1 MVVADAAAQRTE
13 YNGKGSMLADCLH
26 GLQMLG
32 PGGLPLLLWTLFLTG
47 LAGGLTHCA
56 GMCAPFVL
64 AQAAAV
70 IERTGGEPLF
80 GRLSGAML
88 LPYQAGRLMGYAT
101 IGALAASS
109 AGFFAIAGG
118 ARWILALLLVLASA
132 IMLLQA
138 FTGLAAI
145 LPRLPHVALRLPQR
159 LEAMIAALLKSPT
172 GYRGTLLGLL
182 LSALPCGLLYGA
194 VAAAASSGSALAGA
208 LGMAAFVA
216 GTIPALAGV
225 ALLGRLFGRRQRPWL
240 RWTATG
246 LCCLNALML
255 LGLAVRLVV

>member
-1 MVVADAAAQRTE
+1 MEAAAQRPE
-13 YNGKGSMLADCLH
+13 FNAEGRMLADCLH
-26 GLQMLG
+26 GLEMLG

-64 AQAAAV
+64 AQAAAAA
-70 IERTGGEPLF
+70 ERIGGGPLF
-80 GRLSGAML
+80 VRLSGAML
-88 LPYQAGRLMGYAT
+88 LPYQAGRLIGYAT

-109 AGFFAIAGG
+109 AGFLAIAGD
-118 ARWILALLLVLASA
+118 ARWVLALLLVLAAA

-138 FTGLAAI
+138 FKGLASI
-145 LPRLPHVALRLPQR
+145 LPRLPHVALRLPR
-159 LEAMIAALLKSPT
+159 PLEATIARLLKNPT
-172 GYRGTLLGLL
+172 SYRGTLLGLL

-216 GTIPALAGV
+216 GTFPALTGV
-225 ALLGRLFGRRQRPWL
+225 ALLGRFFGRRQRPWL
-240 RWTATG
+240 RWTAMG